1 MTLPRRNG
9 PMARGVPEDFYVEQT
24 LCAGCGRPTIRIG
37 LPLVDAMRSGGKE
50 PILCGTCL
58 VSVKE
63 RLELGQES
71 EDSPHWGSDTR
82 RSL

>member
-1 MTLPRRNG
+1 
-9 PMARGVPEDFYVEQT
+9 MAGGGIPEDFYVEQT
-24 LCAGCGRPTIRIG
+24 LCAGCGWPTVRVG

-58 VSVKE
+58 VDIKE
-63 RLELGQES
+63 HLDKTRSQES
-71 EDSPHWGSDTR
+71 EDLPDWGSDTR

>member
-1 MTLPRRNG
+1 
-9 PMARGVPEDFYVEQT
+9 MAGGIPEDFYVEQT

-50 PILCGTCL
+50 PVLCGTCL

-63 RLELGQES
+63 RLERGQES
-71 EDSPHWGSDTR
+71 EDPPHWGSDTR